1 MGNISQSSQNA
12 ANVLKS
18 AQRINERLHVLAR
31 QINEDYFGREIDMVC
46 FTNSAMTFT
55 TDLMRLVKVPV
66 RLHLMAFDSYQPA
79 PKSGEVR
86 LTLDLAEPLAGR
98 HVLIVEGMIISGRTP
113 LYMMNL
119 LRLRQP
125 ESIEICVVG
134 SKPLE
139 LVVGLSIKY
148 RLFEFSSEWVAGYGI
163 GNSIKKTSSDLV
175 DLSSM
180 PKDMS

>member
-1 MGNISQSSQNA
+1 MNNSTQSNQNA
-12 ANVLKS
+12 PVVLKS
-18 AQRINERLHVLAR
+18 AQMINNRLQVLAQ
-31 QINEDYFGREIDMVC
+31 QISEDYLGRELDIVC

-55 TDLMRLVKVPV
+55 TDLMRLIKVPV
-66 RLHLMAFDSYQPA
+66 RLHLMAFDSYRPA

-86 LTLDLAEPLAGR
+86 LTLDLAEPLSGR
-98 HVLIVEGMIISGRTP
+98 HVLVVEGMIISGRTP

-125 ESIEICVVG
+125 ASIELCVIG

-139 LVVGLSIKY
+139 LLVELSIKY
-148 RLFEFSSEWVAGYGI
+148 RLFEFSIEWVAGYGI

-175 DLSSM
+175 DLSSV
-180 PKDMS
+180 PRDMS